1 MDQKDIGLRIKHLR
15 QTKGLTQK
23 QLADKIG
30 TTWEMVSRYETGKSS
45 SLNRISL
52 IADALGTPV
61 YKFLQASLIEET
73 GPPYNR
79 NVVPLI
85 NKPFTDIHKALES
98 TMSYYTVP
106 DWISQ
111 KFLNPFAIDAE
122 LLVFKTTQLE
132 KNGILFAIQEKL
144 GTERSII
151 IAISPGGQLIATPK
165 GTLKSKHKPV
175 ATIIAWEKRFL

>member
-45 SLNRISL
+45 SLNRIDL
-52 IADALGTPV
+52 IADALSIPV
-61 YKFLQASLIEET
+61 YKLLQTSLVEEDT
-73 GPPYNR
+73 QPYNR

-85 NKPFTDIHKALES
+85 NKPFTDIHNAIES
-98 TMSYYTVP
+98 TMSYYAVP
-106 DWISQ
+106 DWITQ
-111 KFLNPFAIDAE
+111 KFLNPFAIDTE

-132 KNGILFAIQEKL
+132 KNGILFATQERPK
-144 GTERSII
+144 TERTIV
-151 IAISPGGQLIATPK
+151 IAISQSGQLIATPK
-165 GTLKSKHKPV
+165 GTLKSKYKPV
-175 ATIIAWEKRFL
+175 ATVIAWEKRFI